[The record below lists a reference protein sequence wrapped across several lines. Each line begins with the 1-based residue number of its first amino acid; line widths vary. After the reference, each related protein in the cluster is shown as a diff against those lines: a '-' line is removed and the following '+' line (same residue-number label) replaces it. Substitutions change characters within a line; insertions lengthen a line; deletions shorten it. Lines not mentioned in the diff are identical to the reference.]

1 MLKATIQ
8 RLLVLTEE
16 EMWKNITVL
25 WVVINLYPCSS
36 LKFRFSNLFRVD
48 HLSSQLLSKSNEANS
63 LCVNEFRLFRVCQGQ
78 VRFAQVLIKLF
89 KQNSMHKCH
98 LWGLP
103 IKRLAE
109 RVSFLVSRYAHVCL
123 SGTYLVSDIFTSPEK
138 MSLSVKIQRLK
149 ACVTYWNILLS
160 TLLSQFFYNFDH
172 LK

>member
-1 MLKATIQ
+1 MLQATIQ
-8 RLLVLTEE
+8 RLLVLTED

-63 LCVNEFRLFRVCQGQ
+63 LCVNEFRLFCQGQ
-78 VRFAQVLIKLF
+78 VRFAQVLIKLL

-98 LWGLP
+98 VWGLP

-123 SGTYLVSDIFTSPEK
+123 SGTLSGQWHIYLTRENVIICKNSAIK
-138 MSLSVKIQRLK
+138 SVWYLLK
-149 ACVTYWNILLS
+149 HTPIDVVKPI
-160 TLLSQFFYNFDH
+160 FYNFDH